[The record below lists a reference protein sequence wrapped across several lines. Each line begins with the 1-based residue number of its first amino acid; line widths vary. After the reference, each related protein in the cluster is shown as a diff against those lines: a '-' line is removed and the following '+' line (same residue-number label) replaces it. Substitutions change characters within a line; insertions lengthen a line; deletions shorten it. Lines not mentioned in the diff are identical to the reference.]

1 MSIESDTDTEAMFSS
16 KFVESQT
23 RSSTQNQQ
31 AELSRAECFVWP
43 AVCVLQLASRC
54 VVWRECVDDFHLFKV
69 LHIVY
74 FLHFHMEL
82 FLQI

>member
-1 MSIESDTDTEAMFSS
+1 MFSS
-16 KFVESQT
+16 RFAQSQT
-23 RSSTQNQQ
+23 ECSTQNQQ
-31 AELSRAECFVWP
+31 AELSLADCFVWP

-54 VVWRECVDDFHLFKV
+54 VAWWERVDGFHLFKV

-74 FLHFHMEL
+74 FPHFHMEP